1 VAQTSISDVGGVLI
15 PQGGT
20 GISPCRDSATLRRQ
34 SPALL
39 RLVSQPFAFLSGRK
53 YAVGMTLEGI
63 KQAIAELPEGEMTSL
78 VAWLN
83 ERDAKAW
90 DKQIED
96 DFSEGGVGMAMLE
109 KWDAEIK
116 TGKSIPLEEFL
127 AQREKAQKAE

>member
-1 VAQTSISDVGGVLI
+1 VPG
-15 PQGGT
+15 
-20 GISPCRDSATLRRQ
+20 RRH
-34 SPALL
+34 SPAPITCTIEIG
-39 RLVSQPFAFLSGRK
+39 SSKPFAFLSGRK

-63 KQAIAELPEGEMTSL
+63 KQAIAELPEGERTSL

-96 DFSEGGVGMAMLE
+96 EFSEGGAGMAVLE

-116 TGKSIPLEEFL
+116 TGKSMPLEEFL
-127 AQREKAQKAE
+127 AQREKAYKAE